1 MRAVVTVGFGTR
13 PDVGKPGEQDII
25 GTPFHEKLVRLKA
38 SFEKYSRD
46 TRVIV
51 YPQLPNGCPEHMDRP
66 YAFKAYAL
74 CEARNFGYD
83 QLIWADS
90 SVYAVH
96 DIELLWELIDAR
108 GYFLVRNGSGSCGE
122 WTADS
127 ALEPLGITRRE
138 AFDIPQIAATCF
150 GLNMNS
156 PIAASFLSEY
166 FRLASQTNA
175 FSGPW
180 VNDKL
185 QASGN
190 LRVRGH
196 RHDQTAASVIA
207 WRLGMKL
214 SPGPIWE
221 DWPSVSQD
229 TVLQVRR

>member
-25 GTPFHEKLVRLKA
+25 GTPFHEKLVRLKQ
-38 SFEKYSRD
+38 SFEKHSRD
-46 TRVIV
+46 TRVVV
-51 YPQLPNGCPEHMDRP
+51 YPQLPHGCPQHMDRP

-74 CEARNFGYD
+74 REVHNFGYN

-96 DIELLWELIDAR
+96 NIELLWELIDSR
-108 GYFLVRNGSGSCGE
+108 GYFLVNGGSGSCGE
-122 WTADS
+122 WTADP

-138 AFDIPQIAATCF
+138 AFNIPQIAATCF

-156 PIAASFLSEY
+156 SIAATFLSEY

-180 VNDKL
+180 VNDKF
-185 QASGN
+185 QASSN

-207 WRLGMKL
+207 HRLGMTL
-214 SPGPIWE
+214 SHGPFWE
-221 DWPSVSQD
+221 DWPNMSQD
-229 TVLQVRR
+229 TALQVRR